1 MSVLTTLAETF
12 VAVVACGAGQNDCVR
27 ATLVCCLW
35 KLPGLI
41 YDRLAQQRRKYYSIY
56 ADWQEVSGFFQSN
69 ALAKRLIP
77 S

>member
-12 VAVVACGAGQNDCVR
+12 VAVVACGAGQNDFVR
-27 ATLVCCLW
+27 ATLVCFLW
-35 KLPGLI
+35 KLPGSI
-41 YDRLAQQRRKYYSIY
+41 SYRLAWQRRKYYSIC

-69 ALAKRLIP
+69 ALAKRLMP